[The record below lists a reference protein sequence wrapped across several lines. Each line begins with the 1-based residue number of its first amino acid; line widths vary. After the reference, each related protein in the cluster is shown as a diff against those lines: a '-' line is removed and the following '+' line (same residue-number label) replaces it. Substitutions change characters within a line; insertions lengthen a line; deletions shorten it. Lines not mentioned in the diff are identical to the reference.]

1 MFYSN
6 YKSHPTIKL
15 LIGITPTGA
24 ASFVSKAWGG
34 RVSDKVITLRSGL
47 LDLLEPGD
55 QVMADRGFL
64 IDEAIAARSACLVRP
79 AFTRGHKQMPQ
90 QSVEDSR
97 QQSTLRI
104 HVERF
109 NERLKNFDM
118 LNTKM
123 PIVMVPHA
131 DSIVTICAAICNL
144 YPRLVKKS
152 V

>member
-1 MFYSN
+1 
-6 YKSHPTIKL
+6 
-15 LIGITPTGA
+15 
-24 ASFVSKAWGG
+24 
-34 RVSDKVITLRSGL
+34 
-47 LDLLEPGD
+47 
-55 QVMADRGFL
+55 
-64 IDEAIAARSACLVRP
+64 
-79 AFTRGHKQMPQ
+79 MPQ

-131 DSIVTICAAICNL
+131 DSIVTISAAICNL